1 MKKVTLCATFVVV
14 SVLTLN
20 LSTSK
25 YSKTSDITLKSLI
38 AIPKAEAEEGGK
50 WDVFY
55 GMVNMLVRQQ
65 ETIVAQIGIVH
76 STYY

>member
-55 GMVNMLVRQQ
+55 RDGQHACSPTGNDCCPDWDC
-65 ETIVAQIGIVH
+65 A
-76 STYY
+76 